1 MSQREFNELV
11 YKFDSIRHRY
21 GVETIEHLRDL
32 RVTNKAVFDILF
44 PLYVILSYYR
54 NNFVSITYFNSYR
67 YI

>member
-1 MSQREFNELV
+1 MPQKEFNELV

-54 NNFVSITYFNSYR
+54 NLM
-67 YI
+67 

>member
-11 YKFDSIRHRY
+11 CKFDSIRHRY
-21 GVETIEHLRDL
+21 GVETVEQLRDL

-54 NNFVSITYFNSYR
+54 NLM
-67 YI
+67 

>member
-1 MSQREFNELV
+1 MSQSEFNALV

-21 GVETIEHLRDL
+21 GVETVEQLHDL

-54 NNFVSITYFNSYR
+54 NLM
-67 YI
+67 